1 MRGCNA
7 RSRFGLS
14 RYRSRRRYCAIDI
27 VPSVQRTLHR
37 DDARGNGRE
46 SAMDRNQQQ
55 QGQSGNQQ
63 HGQSRN
69 QQQGQSGNQQG
80 QQHAQQ
86 HGQQSQQGAQ
96 QWQQGQQA
104 SGAQHLQSM
113 AEVAVRGTALLWDL
127 QMETAR
133 NLWRTQARTA
143 AMLGVPDCSELFR
156 VGDDRTRRIFSMG
169 AEQVLNSARQA
180 RETVVEMQRQLG
192 RLAEQ
197 QTIGI
202 TEEVRDQIQQ
212 MGRHTE
218 QGLQEIKHMT
228 AAEADHVEDLVHQS
242 TDGDANRTHE
252 YGEQNSGQGNDTPQ
266 FFGGNEQST
275 PGEANTSNGAPNAGA
290 ANAANAAG
298 KENAAAEGRPQRD
311 TRRTEERSRA
321 RR

>member
-1 MRGCNA
+1 MRDYA
-7 RSRFGLS
+7 RSQFGLS

-86 HGQQSQQGAQ
+86 HGQQSQQGTQ

-197 QTIGI
+197 QTIAI

-242 TDGDANRTHE
+242 TDGNAHRTHE

-266 FFGGNEQST
+266 FFGGNEQSMQ
-275 PGEANTSNGAPNAGA
+275 GEANTSSGAP
-290 ANAANAAG
+290 NAANAAG